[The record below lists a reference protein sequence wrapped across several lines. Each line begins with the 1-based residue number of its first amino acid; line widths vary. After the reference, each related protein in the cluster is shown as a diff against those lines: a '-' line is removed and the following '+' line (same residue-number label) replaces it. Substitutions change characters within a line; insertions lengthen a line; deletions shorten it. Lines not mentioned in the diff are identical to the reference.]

1 MANPLVSPEILGI
14 YQNKS
19 RFQWI
24 ILTTAVIISVSTIYY
39 TNVLVKQLKAREQRQ
54 IELFAK
60 ALEYTI
66 SESYQQDI
74 SFITEEIL
82 FENNSIPTIL
92 VNENGE
98 IVNQRNI
105 DIDSTSQERID
116 KVLEKELEK
125 MRSTYDP
132 IEVNTFDPVTEEVY
146 STQLIYYRNSFLLTQ
161 LTYYPYV
168 QLTVI
173 ALFAF
178 IAYLV
183 FNYSKAAEQNRVW
196 VGLAKETAHQL
207 GTPISSL
214 IAWMEYF
221 KTDET
226 FKDSDVIAE
235 LDKDIDKLKLITE
248 RFSNIGSVPILNEEN
263 VVEVVLNTVNYLRR
277 RISTKVAIEVDY
289 MYDSIIAN
297 INTPLFEWVIEN
309 ICKNAVDAMSGHGTL
324 TIKIIEGSDWK
335 VFVDITDTGKG
346 IPKSKIKQVFQAGFT
361 TKKRGWGLGLTLT
374 RRIIN
379 IYHNGKIFVK
389 NSEVDKGTTFRIIL
403 NRKKR

>member
-24 ILTTAVIISVSTIYY
+24 ILTVAVIISVSTIYY
-39 TNVLVKQLKAREQRQ
+39 TNVLVKQLKEREQRQ
-54 IELFAK
+54 IELFAS
-60 ALEYTI
+60 AIEYTI
-66 SESYQQDI
+66 SENYRQDI

-82 FENNSIPTIL
+82 FQNNSIPTIL
-92 VNENGE
+92 INENGE
-98 IVNQRNI
+98 IVSIRNI

-116 KVLEKELEK
+116 KVLEKELDK
-125 MRSTYDP
+125 MQSAYDP
-132 IEVNTFDPVTEEVY
+132 IEVNTFDPVTDEIY
-146 STQLIYYRNSFLLTQ
+146 NTQLIYYRNSFLLTQ

-168 QLTVI
+168 QLSVI

-183 FNYSKAAEQNRVW
+183 FNYSKTAEQNRVW
-196 VGLAKETAHQL
+196 VGMAKETAHQL

-263 VVEVVLNTVNYLRR
+263 VVEVVVNTVNYLRR

-379 IYHNGKIFVK
+379 IYHNGKVFVK

>member
-24 ILTTAVIISVSTIYY
+24 ILTVAVIISVSTIYY
-39 TNVLVKQLKAREQRQ
+39 TNILVKQLKAREQRQ
-54 IELFAK
+54 IELFAR

-66 SESYQQDI
+66 SENYQQDV

-82 FENNSIPTIL
+82 FENNSIPTLL

-98 IVNQRNI
+98 IVDQRNI

-116 KVLEKELEK
+116 KVLQKELEK
-125 MRSTYDP
+125 MKSTYDP
-132 IEVNTFDPVTEEVY
+132 IEVNTFDPFTDEVY

-168 QLTVI
+168 QLSVI

-183 FNYSKAAEQNRVW
+183 FNYSKQAEQNRVW
-196 VGLAKETAHQL
+196 VGMAKETAHQL

-221 KTDET
+221 KTDDT
-226 FKDSDVIAE
+226 FKDSEVIAE

-263 VVEVVLNTVNYLRR
+263 LVEVVLNTVNYLRR
-277 RISTKVAIEVDY
+277 RISTKVTIEVDY

-309 ICKNAVDAMSGHGTL
+309 ICKNAVDAMSGDGTL
-324 TIKIIEGSDWK
+324 TIKIIEGSDWR
-335 VFVDITDTGKG
+335 VFVDISDTGKG

-379 IYHNGKIFVK
+379 IYHDGKIFVK

>member
-19 RFQWI
+19 SFQWI
-24 ILTTAVIISVSTIYY
+24 ILTVAVIISVSTIYY

-66 SESYQQDI
+66 SENYRQDI

-82 FENNSIPTIL
+82 FQNNSIPTIL

-98 IVNQRNI
+98 IVDQRNI

-116 KVLEKELEK
+116 KVLEKELDK
-125 MRSTYDP
+125 MQSTYDP
-132 IEVNTFDPVTEEVY
+132 IEVNTFDPITDEVY

-168 QLTVI
+168 QLSVI

-183 FNYSKAAEQNRVW
+183 FNYSKQAEQNRVW

-248 RFSNIGSVPILNEEN
+248 RFSNIGSIPILNEEN

-289 MYDSIIAN
+289 MYDSIIAS

-324 TIKIIEGSDWK
+324 TIKIIEGSDWR

-389 NSEVDKGTTFRIIL
+389 NSELEKGTTFRIIL